1 MPSATRSS
9 RHAHV
14 RRDHRALRAVG
25 LTVAG
30 VLAFGGTAAAMVN
43 YDLQRSLNVQDID
56 GLLGTDRPTLVEDPT
71 DPYAGKQLN
80 ILVMGT
86 DMRDAENAAL
96 AGDADTMA
104 SDTTMIV
111 HISGDRKHVEV
122 VSIPRD
128 SMVEMPSCT
137 TGDGGTSYASSYA
150 MFNSAFAIGAGST
163 QNLETAAACTVKTVE
178 HLTGVRITSH
188 VVLKMTGVVDVVDAL
203 DGVEVTLDQPIKGD
217 PRYTKIDLPAGK
229 QTLDGKTAIEF
240 LRVRKGPGM
249 DGSDLGRITRQQ
261 FFLNAMADQMLSQN
275 LVTDSP
281 KLYAVVKSV
290 LGAMSTSADLG
301 TTSALAG
308 LAFSLQHIRMDD
320 VVFTELP
327 LAADPRDKNRV
338 VWRPE
343 ADAIWQR
350 IIADE
355 PAPSSSDD
363 QKGEQDGSADEPSG
377 STTAGASAT
386 S

>member
-25 LTVAG
+25 LTLAG

-56 GLLGTDRPTLVEDPT
+56 GLLGTDRPTLVEDPS

-86 DMRDAENAAL
+86 DMRDAENEAL
-96 AGDADTMA
+96 AGKADTMA
-104 SDTTMIV
+104 SDTTMLV
-111 HISGDRKHVEV
+111 HVSGDRKHVEV

-128 SMVEMPSCT
+128 SMVEMPACT

-178 HLTGVRITSH
+178 QLTGVRITSH
-188 VVLKMTGVVDVVDAL
+188 IVLKMTGVVDVVDAL
-203 DGVEVTLDQPIKGD
+203 DGVEVDLDQPVKGD
-217 PRYTKIDLPAGK
+217 PRFTKIDLPAGK
-229 QTLDGKTAIEF
+229 QTLDGRTAIEF
-240 LRVRKGPGM
+240 LRVRKGDGM

-261 FFLNAMADQMLSQN
+261 FFLNAMTDQVLSQN

-281 KLYAVVKSV
+281 KLYGVVKSV

-308 LAFSLQHIRMDD
+308 LAFSLKDTPSENII
-320 VVFTELP
+320 FTELP
-327 LAADPRDKNRV
+327 LGADPRNKNRV

-350 IIADE
+350 IIQDE
-355 PAPSSSDD
+355 PAP
-363 QKGEQDGSADEPSG
+363 KATDEPAAGESDA
-377 STTAGASAT
+377 SQDEATAGAQG
-386 S
+386 

>member
-25 LTVAG
+25 LTLAG

-43 YDLQRSLNVQDID
+43 YDLQRSLDVQDID
-56 GLLGTDRPTLVEDPT
+56 GLLGTDRPTLVEDPS

-86 DMRDAENAAL
+86 DMRDAENEAL
-96 AGDADTMA
+96 AGKADTMA
-104 SDTTMIV
+104 SDTTMLV
-111 HISGDRKHVEV
+111 HVSGDRKHVEV

-178 HLTGVRITSH
+178 QLTGVRITSH
-188 VVLKMTGVVDVVDAL
+188 IVLKMTGVVDVVDAL
-203 DGVEVTLDQPIKGD
+203 DGVEVDLDQPVKGD
-217 PRYTKIDLPAGK
+217 PRFTKIDLPAGK
-229 QTLDGKTAIEF
+229 QTLDGRTAIEF
-240 LRVRKGPGM
+240 LRVRKGDGM

-261 FFLNAMADQMLSQN
+261 FFLNAMTDQVLSQN

-281 KLYAVVKSV
+281 KLYGVVKSV

-308 LAFSLQHIRMDD
+308 LAFSLKDTPSENII
-320 VVFTELP
+320 FTELP
-327 LAADPRDKNRV
+327 LGADPRNKYRV

-350 IIADE
+350 IIQDE
-355 PAPSSSDD
+355 PAP
-363 QKGEQDGSADEPSG
+363 KATDEPAAGESDA
-377 STTAGASAT
+377 SQDEATAGAQG
-386 S
+386 